1 MKGFFW
7 LASYPKSG
15 NTWMRVAL
23 ASLMNGGRA
32 VDINHLQKIHGNAIS
47 ASRRM
52 FDLVCD
58 VDSTDLTAAE
68 IQRARPQ
75 AFRLLADDGDQW
87 GVHKAHEANINTA
100 TGQALFPADATIGA
114 LYLVRDPR
122 DVALSLAS
130 HCARSIDW
138 TIDFMAHEDATLVAQ
153 VRSGSHQLPTP
164 LCSWSTHVQS
174 WTGMREYPITVV
186 RFEDLVADPARQFV
200 RVATALDLKVSD
212 TDIAGAVA
220 ASSFPVLRQQE
231 EQFGFRE
238 RPAQAERFF
247 RQGRAGGWREHLT
260 PDQAQRICSAHEAMM
275 RQLGYLDEVTTQ

>member
-23 ASLMNGGRA
+23 ASLMGGGRA
-32 VDINHLQKIHGNAIS
+32 VDINHLQKIHANPIS
-47 ASRRM
+47 ASRHM

-58 VDSTDLTAAE
+58 VDSTDLTAVE
-68 IQRARPQ
+68 IQRVRPQ
-75 AFRLLADDGDQW
+75 AFRLLAEDGDQW

-100 TGQALFPADATIGA
+100 TGEALFPADATIGA
-114 LYLVRDPR
+114 LYAVRDPR

-130 HCARSIDW
+130 HCARSVDW
-138 TIDFMAHEDATLVAQ
+138 TIDVMAHEEATLVVQ
-153 VRSGSHQLPTP
+153 VRSGPHQLPTP
-164 LCSWSTHVQS
+164 LSSWSTHVQS
-174 WTGMREYPITVV
+174 WMGVRDYPLTLI
-186 RFEDLVADPARQFV
+186 RFEDMLADPARQLAS
-200 RVATALDLKVSD
+200 VASALGLKVSEAE
-212 TDIAGAVA
+212 IAGAVA
-220 ASSFPVLRQQE
+220 ASSFSVLRMQE

-260 PDQAQRICSAHEAMM
+260 PAQAQRICTAHEAMM
-275 RQLGYLDEVTTQ
+275 QQVGYLHESVAH